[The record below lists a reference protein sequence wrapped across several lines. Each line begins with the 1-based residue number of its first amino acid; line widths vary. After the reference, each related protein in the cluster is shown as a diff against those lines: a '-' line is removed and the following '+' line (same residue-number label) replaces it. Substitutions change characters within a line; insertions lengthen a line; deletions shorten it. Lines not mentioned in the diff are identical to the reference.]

1 MFFWS
6 WLIRLF
12 LLVLNQIYFRITISI
27 RIATLPSF
35 NFMFRV
41 RRSTLPFNLFN
52 SISLLFFIHRSCWWI
67 VLVNLFLRAACA
79 FFIHFFFITILF
91 SVVLSDWRSSFFSR
105 RWFHMFVRGW
115 FEVLFWLFIWE
126 KFLFRDSIFIRIV

>member
-27 RIATLPSF
+27 RIAPLPSF

-41 RRSTLPFNLFN
+41 ISTLSFNLFY
-52 SISLLFFIHRSCWWI
+52 SISLLLFMHRSCWWI
-67 VLVNLFLRAACA
+67 VLVNLFWRAACA

-91 SVVLSDWRSSFFSR
+91 SVVISDWRSSFFPR
-105 RWFHMFVRGW
+105 RWFHMFKRGR

-126 KFLFRDSIFIRIV
+126 KFLFRNSIFIRIV